1 MDGNLGRISRLVGVK
16 LIVLSA
22 LERPSSARLNIRQR
36 REKMELLLGIFSAF
50 GLSASAGLNAYI
62 PLLVIG
68 VIAHYFP
75 DTLKLAQPW
84 DLLANPWILIL
95 LGVLVIIEMVAD
107 KVPAVN
113 HLNDV
118 IQTVVRPAAGAI
130 AFAASA
136 KVITD
141 IHPVLAL
148 ACGLLMAGT
157 VHVAKAAALRP
168 AVTATTGGAGNVP
181 VSIAEDIVSFATSVL
196 AVVIPVF
203 IGALLIILLALVIW
217 RLWLR
222 ADKAE
227 TA

>member
-1 MDGNLGRISRLVGVK
+1 
-16 LIVLSA
+16 
-22 LERPSSARLNIRQR
+22 
-36 REKMELLLGIFSAF
+36 MEMLLGVFSAF

-62 PLLVIG
+62 PLLVVG

-75 DTLKLAQPW
+75 DTLKLSQPW
-84 DLLANPWILIL
+84 DLIANPWILIL
-95 LGVLVIIEMVAD
+95 LGVLVIIEMIAD

-113 HLNDV
+113 HINDV

-141 IHPVLAL
+141 VNPVLAL
-148 ACGLLMAGT
+148 ACGLLMAGS
-157 VHVAKAAALRP
+157 VHVAKATALRP

-181 VSIAEDIVSFATSVL
+181 VSIAEDILAFFASVF
-196 AVVIPVF
+196 AV
-203 IGALLIILLALVIW
+203 LLPIVMGSLLVILLALVLWWLW
-217 RLWLR
+217 RR
-222 ADKAE
+222 TDKAR

>member
-1 MDGNLGRISRLVGVK
+1 
-16 LIVLSA
+16 
-22 LERPSSARLNIRQR
+22 
-36 REKMELLLGIFSAF
+36 MELLLGIFSAF

-62 PLLVIG
+62 PLLVVG

-75 DTLKLAQPW
+75 NTLNLSTPF

-113 HLNDV
+113 HINDL
-118 IQTVVRPAAGAI
+118 IQTVVRPVAGAI

-136 KVITD
+136 NVITD
-141 IHPVLAL
+141 VSPVLAL
-148 ACGLLMAGT
+148 ACGLLVAGSVHT
-157 VHVAKAAALRP
+157 VKAAAIRP

-181 VSIAEDIVSFATSVL
+181 VSIAEDIFAFIASVL
-196 AVVIPVF
+196 AVMIPV
-203 IGALLIILLALVIW
+203 IMGTITIVLLVLVIW
-217 RLWLR
+217 WWMNRR
-222 ADKAE
+222 EKAKAK